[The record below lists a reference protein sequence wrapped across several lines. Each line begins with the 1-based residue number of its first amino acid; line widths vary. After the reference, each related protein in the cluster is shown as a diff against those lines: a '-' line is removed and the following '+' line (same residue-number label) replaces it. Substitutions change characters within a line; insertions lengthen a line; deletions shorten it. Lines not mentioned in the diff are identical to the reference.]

1 MTRRESKRKRP
12 DEKEKRDVDPVREKN
27 TESEAVSGDDCEVCG
42 DEDCDDIRYDDE
54 EDDRDEVNE
63 TEHRNRLG
71 VDEQVCEDFVAEFG
85 EAARDDE
92 DVSDADSGDE
102 IWDDERI
109 PDPLS
114 DSDNDEDLVDGV
126 ARTEPEDLEELLKLG
141 KTFSC
146 PEDFKIA
153 VLRYSLKTRYDIKLY
168 RSQTLKIGAKCL
180 DTDVKCQWRCYCS
193 YDRKKHKMQIK
204 VYESKHICVRSGY
217 FKMLKRRTIAWL
229 FSDRLR
235 KNPKITKHEMVDEIK
250 REYNLV
256 VSDEQCSKA
265 KTKIMKERRAVHEDH
280 FSRIWDY
287 QAEVLRTNPGLSLR

>member
-42 DEDCDDIRYDDE
+42 NEDCDDIRYDDE

-114 DSDNDEDLVDGV
+114 DSNNDEDLVDGV

-168 RSQTLKIGAKCL
+168 RSQTLKISAKCS

-256 VSDEQCSKA
+256 VSDEQCSKG
-265 KTKIMKERRAVHEDH
+265 KTKFMKERQAVHEDH
-280 FSRIWDY
+280 FS
-287 QAEVLRTNPGLSLR
+287 